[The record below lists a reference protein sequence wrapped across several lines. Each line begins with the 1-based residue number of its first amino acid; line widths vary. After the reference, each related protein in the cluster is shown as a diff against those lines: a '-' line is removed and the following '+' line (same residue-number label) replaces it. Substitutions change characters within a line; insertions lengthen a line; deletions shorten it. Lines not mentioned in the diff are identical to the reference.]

1 MTKSKLFL
9 FLLIAFVAGVAIAS
23 FIDFSI
29 YFVWAFLIL
38 AAVTVVSGILRQ
50 DKNIIVGGF
59 VLLFLVFGAFWLN
72 FKTEQ
77 KPDLSLLYG
86 KSAIFSGV
94 IYEEPKNTANSKQI
108 RVKINEVDGAE
119 VKDAF
124 QILAITRR
132 YPDFFIGDELKL
144 RGILEKPENSGSFDY
159 EAYLAKD
166 DIYGTILFSDIE
178 NIGRSDS
185 YGLKFAFVL
194 SKIKSS
200 FEENISRILPEPQAA
215 FLKGI
220 LLGSRE
226 TLPQSLTDDFRKT
239 GTSHIVALSG
249 YNITILARVVVA
261 VLLFLYIPFRFSF
274 WIASIFIFLFVFLT
288 GASASVVRA
297 AIMGI
302 LVLFA
307 RQEGRIYQMTNAL
320 IFAGAVMIFQ
330 NPKILRFDAGFQL
343 SFLATVGL
351 VYLAPKIENF
361 SDKTSDKI
369 KELIYGRDYPKKKF
383 VKEMRLKQEKS
394 IDFKKI
400 LVETLSAQIMVLP
413 LLIYLFGQISIIS
426 PVANIFILAVMPY
439 SMLFG
444 FLTGASGFLFEPLA
458 LIFGWISWILVTYQ
472 IKMVEFFAKLPIA
485 SFSAGK
491 AVLIFILIIY
501 IAALFRL
508 FKGRILTRLFLG

>member
-1 MTKSKLFL
+1 MLF
-9 FLLIAFVAGVAIAS
+9 FA
-23 FIDFSI
+23 
-29 YFVWAFLIL
+29 
-38 AAVTVVSGILRQ
+38 
-50 DKNIIVGGF
+50 
-59 VLLFLVFGAFWLN
+59 FGAFWLD

-86 KSAIFSGV
+86 EPAIFSGI
-94 IYEEPKNTANSKQI
+94 IYEEPKNTANSKQL
-108 RVKINEVDGAE
+108 RVKITEIDGSE
-119 VKDAF
+119 LKNIFRV
-124 QILAITRR
+124 LVVTRR
-132 YPDFFIGDELKL
+132 YPEFFVGGELKF
-144 RGILEKPENSGSFDY
+144 RGILEKPENFNGFDY

-166 DIYGTILFSDIE
+166 DIYGKILFPDIE

-226 TLPQSLTDDFRKT
+226 TLPQSLAEDFRKT

-249 YNITILARVVVA
+249 YNITILARVVIA

-274 WIASIFIFLFVFLT
+274 WIASVFIFLFVLLT

-297 AIMGI
+297 AIMGV
-302 LVLFA
+302 LVLLA
-307 RQEGRIYQMTNAL
+307 RQEGRIYNMKNAL
-320 IFAGAVMIFQ
+320 IFAGALMIFE

-351 VYLAPKIENF
+351 VYLAPKIEKF
-361 SDKTSDKI
+361 SDKISDKI

-383 VKEMRLKQEKS
+383 VKEMRLKKEKP

-400 LVETLSAQIMVLP
+400 LIETLSAQIMVLP

-426 PVANIFILAVMPY
+426 PIANIFVLAAMPY

-458 LIFGWISWILVTYQ
+458 LFFGWISWALAAYQ
-472 IKMVEFFAKLPIA
+472 IKAIEFFAKLPIA

-508 FKGRILTRLFLG
+508 FKGRILTRLFLD